1 MPLTL
6 ERTLA
11 AISAHSHGLADDA
24 QGNLSAR
31 VEHCPDWNVGD
42 LVWHLTEVH
51 WFWRTIAGERLSA
64 PVEESRRPSRPAD
77 DDLLET
83 FLSGSEHLV
92 ETLRTADQS
101 AACWT
106 WFPPQQ
112 EVAFITRHQVQEA
125 AVHHFDAA
133 NAAGHQVAIDPE
145 VADDCVEEFLTTSLA
160 DADDVARIGH
170 TLGGEL
176 VLRATDTKRVWTVRQ
191 ETPEAELSWE
201 DGGRRPTVE
210 GTAAELILWVYGRV
224 DLPVTDQ
231 ELVQRFRS
239 LSSTD

>member
-1 MPLTL
+1 MPLTTAACL
-6 ERTLA
+6 EAIRHHSAGFAEAAGGALA
-11 AISAHSHGLADDA
+11 
-24 QGNLSAR
+24 AR
-31 VEHCPDWNVGD
+31 VEHCPQWSVAD

-160 DADDVARIGH
+160 DADDVARIGNS
-170 TLGGEL
+170 LGGEL
-176 VLRATDTKRVWTVRQ
+176 VLRSTDTKRVWTVRQ